1 MMEDKIKPKDV
12 NNELVIIPQNQMDI
26 QVAEN
31 SQHGP
36 KPLPR
41 ILEKTP
47 KLFFLSVVQLSIIL
61 RLEFLLNTVISFM
74 IVKC

>member
-1 MMEDKIKPKDV
+1 MVKNKIKPKDV
-12 NNELVIIPQNQMDI
+12 NNELVILPQNQMDI

-31 SQHGP
+31 SQHKS

-41 ILEKTP
+41 ILGEKP

-61 RLEFLLNTVISFM
+61 R
-74 IVKC
+74 